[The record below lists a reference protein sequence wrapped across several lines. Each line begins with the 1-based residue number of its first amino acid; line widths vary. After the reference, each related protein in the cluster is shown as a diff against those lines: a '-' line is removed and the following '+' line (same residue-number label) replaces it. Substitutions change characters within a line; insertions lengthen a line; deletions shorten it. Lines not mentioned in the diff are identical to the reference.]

1 MRLLV
6 LLCLLL
12 PLSGCNQDPVTEQ
25 LHDYAYRVGNAIDQ
39 DIDLQ
44 LSDTLPSYPARRDR
58 LLEVVD
64 IREGM
69 LDALDLRR
77 CGLLTLIGERNS
89 SLGKL
94 AGFSQR
100 LIYEIRFL
108 PPLRACIESLESQV
122 ALNEDEQELL
132 ERLLSIHR
140 IKQQNLP
147 RVLANAVFNTEEMEQ
162 QFALGATP
170 ASQEQLNRFT
180 LIDPALQRL
189 AYLSELTRQHDWAVP
204 KDIDR
209 LEDSYHQ
216 LYLTPFGAEWL
227 KSLSYL
233 TQTLNQTAE
242 SIEKRLARR
251 PLCFNRK
258 PTPQARIIR
267 NVFEQYYAAQLQP
280 WMSAVHRSGQRW
292 HDFWQEITLLLPMTP
307 ELEGYFADTL
317 LSNESLWAQY
327 IQARDRH
334 TRSWQRLLGQCGL
347 MPSG

>member
-12 PLSGCNQDPVTEQ
+12 PLIGCNQDPVTEQ

-39 DIDLQ
+39 DIELQ

-58 LLEVVD
+58 LLKVVD

-69 LDALDLRR
+69 LDVLDLRR

-94 AGFSQR
+94 AGYSQR

-108 PPLRACIESLESQV
+108 PPLRACIQSLESQ
-122 ALNEDEQELL
+122 APLSEDEQELM

-147 RVLANAVFNTEEMEQ
+147 RVLSNAVFNTEEMEQ

-170 ASQEQLNRFT
+170 ASQEQLNQFS
-180 LIDPALQRL
+180 LIDPALKRL
-189 AYLSELTRQHDWAVP
+189 AYLSELTQQQDWAVP
-204 KDIDR
+204 EDIYQ

-216 LYLTPFGAEWL
+216 LYLTPFGAKWL

-233 TQTLNQTAE
+233 TQTLDQTAE
-242 SIEKRLARR
+242 AIEKRLARR
-251 PLCFNRK
+251 PVCFNQK

-267 NVFEQYYAAQLQP
+267 SVFEQFYAAQLQP
-280 WMSAVHRSGQRW
+280 WMSAVHRNGQRW
-292 HDFWQEITLLLPMTP
+292 HDYWQEITLILPITP

-317 LSNESLWAQY
+317 LSNESLWSQY
-327 IQARDRH
+327 TKARDRH